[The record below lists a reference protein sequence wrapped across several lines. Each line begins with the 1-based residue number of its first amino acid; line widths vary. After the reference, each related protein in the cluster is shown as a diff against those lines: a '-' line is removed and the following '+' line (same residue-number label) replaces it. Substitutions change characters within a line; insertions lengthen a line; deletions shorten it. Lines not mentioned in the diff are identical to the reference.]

1 MRHAAIST
9 AAIAASAGHLLWPE
23 PEWIEQCV
31 AKGWEWARTMWR
43 RAASQP
49 GAWFDERKADA
60 AVNLFPTIFRLTDD
74 RFAGRPF
81 RLALWQEAIVRLLI
95 GWKIPVEVRD
105 DEQSEPRIEQ
115 VRLFRRLL
123 LWVPRKNGKSEFL
136 AALALL
142 FFVFDGVVGGQGFAF
157 ARDEKQARVV
167 FDKMKAMIAMSP
179 SLSEVAKPFK
189 RSIWLPRN
197 RSLFELLSGK
207 PEGKH
212 GRSPTV
218 ILGDE
223 MHEWETADLAST
235 LRQGTGVRLQPIEL
249 YASTAGAKSNAT
261 GWQLWEES
269 VSILDGRIDD
279 PTSLVAIFSID
290 EDDDWADE
298 TNWTRANP
306 SLGISPTMQA
316 LRIEAAKAVDNPR
329 AEAHFRCYHLNQWID
344 AVTRWL
350 SVKKWDA
357 CVADRDAWQRTIDE
371 RGLRGRSCF
380 LSLDVSSTQDITAL
394 EALFPPDGEF
404 DKWMLLPR
412 FWVPEETA
420 KRRTRQD
427 RVSYEKWLR
436 IGALEATP
444 GDWVDQNFVKRG
456 ILDWMDDFDVQLIGF
471 DPWNARK
478 LVSDLQAEGVD
489 ENMFV
494 EMRQGHQTLG
504 EPTKFFEGLVMSGK
518 LDHGGHPVLRW
529 MAGNAAVRFDENL
542 NFVPTKK
549 RSAEKIDG
557 ISAGVMACGLA
568 MQPGEN
574 LSVYESRGI
583 MEIVV

>member
-1 MRHAAIST
+1 MKPAATSEAAIV
-9 AAIAASAGHLLWPE
+9 AAAGYLLWPE
-23 PEWIEQCV
+23 PGWITACV
-31 AKGWEWARTMWR
+31 DRGWEWARTMWR

-60 AVNLFPTIFRLTDD
+60 AAALFPKVFRLTED

-81 RLALWQEAIVRLLI
+81 RLALWQDVIVRLLI
-95 GWKIPVEVRD
+95 GWKHSVEVRD
-105 DEQSEPRIEQ
+105 DELSEPRIEQ

-142 FFVFDGVVGGQGFAF
+142 FFIFDGVVGGQGFAF
-157 ARDEKQARVV
+157 ARDEKQAKVV
-167 FDKMKAMIAMSP
+167 FEKMKAMIAMSP
-179 SLSEVAKPFK
+179 SLGNVAKPFK
-189 RSIWLPRN
+189 KSIWLPRI
-197 RSLFELLSGK
+197 RALFELLSGK

-218 ILGDE
+218 IVGDE

-235 LRQGTGVRLQPIEL
+235 LRQGTGARLQPIEL

-269 VSILDGRIDD
+269 VAILDGRIDD
-279 PTSLVAIFSID
+279 PTSLVVIFSID
-290 EDDDWADE
+290 EEADWTDE
-298 TNWTRANP
+298 ANWPIANP
-306 SLGISPTMQA
+306 SLGISPTMQS

-344 AVTRWL
+344 AVVRWL
-350 SVKKWDA
+350 SLKQWDA
-357 CVADRDAWQRTIDE
+357 CAPEREAWRKSVED
-371 RGLRGRSCF
+371 RGLTGRRCF
-380 LSLDVSSTQDITAL
+380 LALDVSSTQDITAL
-394 EALFPPDGEF
+394 LALFPPDADN
-404 DKWMLLPR
+404 DKWVVLCR

-427 RVSYEKWLR
+427 RVSYERWLQ
-436 IGALEATP
+436 ICALEKTP
-444 GDWVDQNFVKRG
+444 GDYVDQNFVKRG
-456 ILDWMDDFDVQLIGF
+456 ILDWLALFDVQSIGF

-478 LVSDLQAEGVD
+478 LISDLQAEGVD
-489 ENMFV
+489 EALFV

-504 EPTKFFEGLVMSGK
+504 EPTKQFENLVMSGR

-557 ISAGVMACGLA
+557 IVAGVMACGLA
-568 MQPGEN
+568 MVPGEGP
-574 LSVYESRGI
+574 SVYETRGI
-583 MEIVV
+583 LEIEV

>member
-1 MRHAAIST
+1 MMETASSAAAV
-9 AAIAASAGHLLWPE
+9 AAAGHLLWPE
-23 PEWIEQCV
+23 PEWVLRCIER
-31 AKGWEWARTMWR
+31 GWEWARIMWR

-60 AVNLFPTIFRLTDD
+60 AIKLFPEVFRLTED

-81 RLALWQEAIVRLLI
+81 RPGLWQEAIVRLLI
-95 GWKIPVEVRD
+95 GWKHPVEVRD
-105 DEQSEPRIEQ
+105 DEHSEPRIEQ

-157 ARDEKQARVV
+157 ARDEKQAKIV

-179 SLSEVAKPFK
+179 SLGNVAKSFK
-189 RSIWLPRN
+189 KSIWLPRV
-197 RSLFELLSGK
+197 RALFELLSGK

-218 ILGDE
+218 IVGDE
-223 MHEWETADLAST
+223 MHEWETAELAST
-235 LRQGTGVRLQPIEL
+235 LRQGTGARLQPIEL
-249 YASTAGAKSNAT
+249 YASTAGTKSNAT

-279 PTSLVAIFSID
+279 PTSLVVIFAID
-290 EDDDWADE
+290 EDADWSDE
-298 TNWTRANP
+298 STWPIANP
-306 SLGISPTMQA
+306 SLGISPTIQA

-344 AVTRWL
+344 AVVRWL
-350 SVKKWDA
+350 NLKKWDA
-357 CVADRDAWQRTIDE
+357 CAVDRDAWKLSPED
-371 RGLRGRSCF
+371 RGLVGRKCY
-380 LSLDVSSTQDITAL
+380 LALDVSSTQDITAL
-394 EALFPPDGEF
+394 VALFPPESVGE
-404 DKWMLLPR
+404 KWIILCR

-420 KRRTRQD
+420 KRRSRQD
-427 RVSYEKWLR
+427 RVSYERWLQ
-436 IGALEATP
+436 ICALEPTP
-444 GDWVDQNFVKRG
+444 GDAVDQNFVRKG
-456 ILDWMDDFDVQLIGF
+456 ITDWMSMFDVQSIGF

-478 LVSDLQAEGVD
+478 LVADLQADGVD
-489 ENMFV
+489 ETLFV

-504 EPTKFFEGLVMSGK
+504 EPTKFFEAMVTGER

-557 ISAGVMACGLA
+557 IIAGVMTCGLA
-568 MQPGEN
+568 MQPD
-574 LSVYESRGI
+574 LSVDLGDYLAGMRA
-583 MEIVV
+583 MA